1 MSLSETDAYSVDD
14 IVYEWIPGE
23 VAVGNK
29 EMAQFEYKGAQLTS
43 AFNAFSL
50 GKQVSVPSLDY
61 SSFMLK
67 LLIPSINL
75 PRVNYESV
83 SR

>member
-1 MSLSETDAYSVDD
+1 MSLSETDAYSADD

-43 AFNAFSL
+43 DFNVFIV
-50 GKQVSVPSLDY
+50 GKQVSCPSLDY
-61 SSFMLK
+61 SSFMFK
-67 LLIPSINL
+67 LLNPSINL
-75 PRVNYESV
+75 PRVN
-83 SR
+83 

>member
-29 EMAQFEYKGAQLTS
+29 EMAQFEHKGAQLTS
-43 AFNAFSL
+43 DFNVYSM
-50 GKQVSVPSLDY
+50 GKQVSCPLLDY
-61 SSFMLK
+61 FSFMLK
-67 LLIPSINL
+67 LLNPLINL
-75 PRVNYESV
+75 PRVN
-83 SR
+83 